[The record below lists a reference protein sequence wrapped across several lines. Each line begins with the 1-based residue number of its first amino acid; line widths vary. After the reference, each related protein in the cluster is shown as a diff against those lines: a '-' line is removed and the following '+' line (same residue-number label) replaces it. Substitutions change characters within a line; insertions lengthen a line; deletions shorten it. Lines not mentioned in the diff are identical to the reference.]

1 MVFCPRGETFVKSI
15 DSSGAIKSG
24 MYIADVL
31 STVIQE
37 IGSEHVV
44 QVVKWTMQQTVKMLV
59 K

>member
-1 MVFCPRGETFVKSI
+1 MVVCLRGETFAKSI

-37 IGSEHVV
+37 IGSEHE
-44 QVVKWTMQQTVKMLV
+44 
-59 K
+59 